1 MTENLVY
8 LSIGSNIEP
17 YSNFSRVMTILGQY
31 FKILAISSVKS
42 TKSIGIPDQPDF
54 LNAVALVSTTLDK
67 QTVNSNLKEI
77 EKLMGRDHSAPKF
90 GPRVIDL
97 DIVIWN
103 DKVVD
108 DDYYTREF
116 IRDAVNELKSV

>member
-77 EKLMGRDHSAPKF
+77 EK
-90 GPRVIDL
+90 
-97 DIVIWN
+97 
-103 DKVVD
+103 
-108 DDYYTREF
+108 
-116 IRDAVNELKSV
+116 